1 MPETAHHPD
10 MAPMKPDSS
19 ARSAVTSQADI
30 SRPDLPEP
38 AAGQVLQPGLTCWRT
53 ERSGRVA
60 VLVDGADYFLAARA
74 AMERAR
80 RSILMVG
87 WDIDPRM
94 RLDPDSPQTLG
105 RFLARLMRR
114 RPGLHVRALKWD
126 MPFPIALDHPHEP
139 LERLDRS
146 TGRRLNARLD
156 GELPVGAAQHQKLL
170 VIDDALA
177 FCGGIDFS
185 FDRWDTA
192 EHRDDDPRRLCPNGQ
207 PYGPRHDVMMMVD
220 GDAARALSELARER
234 WRCATGET
242 LEPSPPP
249 GTERPDQDPWP
260 DCPLPDCAHPILT
273 DARIGISRTM
283 PAIGDRPAIRES
295 EALTFA
301 AIAAAERTIY
311 LENQYFASARV
322 AGALA
327 RRLTEPGGPEVVL
340 VVSMESPS
348 WFDRMAMD
356 TPRSVALR
364 HLREAD
370 RFGRLR
376 AMTPVTERGGRVI
389 VHSKVVAVDG
399 RLLRIGSSNL
409 NNRSMGYDS
418 ECDLTIEAPR
428 QAGPE
433 RDRAEAAITGVRNRL
448 LAEHMGV
455 EPSRLE
461 AEIQATGGSVVAA
474 IDRLC
479 RSSGRRL
486 VDLPVSDPSLTEQA
500 FAALRIADP
509 DDPDEAWAPWKRLP
523 PRPRSALR
531 AAAAALV
538 TVGLAAGVWS
548 MVRAERAK
556 ARPPR
561 D

>member
-1 MPETAHHPD
+1 
-10 MAPMKPDSS
+10 MKLNSS
-19 ARSAVTSQADI
+19 ALSADTSEPASFQ
-30 SRPDLPEP
+30 PEP
-38 AAGQVLQPGLTCWRT
+38 PQPATGPVLRPGLTCWRT
-53 ERSGRVA
+53 ERTGRVA
-60 VLVDGADYFLAARA
+60 VLVDGADYFVAARA

-80 RSILMVG
+80 QSILLVG

-94 RLDPDSPQTLG
+94 RLDPDSRETLG
-105 RFLARLMRR
+105 RFLARMMRS

-139 LERLDRS
+139 LERLDRN
-146 TGRRLNARLD
+146 TGYRLTARLD

-185 FDRWDTA
+185 FDRWDTS
-192 EHRDDDPRRLCPNGQ
+192 EHRDDDPRRRCPNGE

-220 GDAARALSELARER
+220 GDAARALGALARER
-234 WRCATGET
+234 WRNATGEA
-242 LEPSPPP
+242 LEPCPPP
-249 GTERPDQDPWP
+249 DVKSSDHDPWP
-260 DCPLPDCAHPILT
+260 DCPLPDCAHPVLT
-273 DARIGISRTM
+273 DAQVGVSRTV
-283 PAIGDRPAIRES
+283 PATDGHPAIRES

-322 AGALA
+322 AEALA
-327 RRLTEPGGPEVVL
+327 RRLAEPDGPEVVL

-356 TPRSVALR
+356 TPRAVALR
-364 HLREAD
+364 CLREAD

-376 AMTPVTERGGRVI
+376 ALTPVTEQGRPVI

-409 NNRSMGYDS
+409 NNRSMGYDT
-418 ECDLTIEAPR
+418 ECDLTIEAP
-428 QAGPE
+428 QEDGPE
-433 RDRAEAAITGVRNRL
+433 RDRAKAAIEGVRNRL
-448 LAEHMGV
+448 LAEHLGIGQD
-455 EPSRLE
+455 RLE
-461 AEIQATGGSVVAA
+461 AEIAKTGSMVGA
-474 IDRLC
+474 IDRL
-479 RSSGRRL
+479 RRPSGRRL
-486 VDLPVSDPSLTEQA
+486 ADLPASDPSLTEQA

-509 DDPDEAWAPWKRLP
+509 DDPEEAWAPWKRLP
-523 PRPRSALR
+523 SPPRSALR
-531 AAAAALV
+531 AGAAALL
-538 TVGLAAGVWS
+538 TVGLATGAWGVFRS
-548 MVRAERAK
+548 MQAK
-556 ARPPR
+556 KHPAR

>member
-1 MPETAHHPD
+1 MPDASQDASQDVAHHPGMPLD
-10 MAPMKPDSS
+10 PSSPAETPAP
-19 ARSAVTSQADI
+19 
-30 SRPDLPEP
+30 
-38 AAGQVLQPGLTCWRT
+38 VLLPGLTCWRT
-53 ERSGRVA
+53 ERAGRMA
-60 VLVDGADYFLAARA
+60 VLVDGADYFVAARA

-80 RSILMVG
+80 RSILLVG

-94 RLDPDSPQTLG
+94 RLDPKSPEILG
-105 RFLARLMRR
+105 SFLARLMRS

-139 LERLDRS
+139 LEQLDRN

-156 GELPVGAAQHQKLL
+156 GELPIGAAQHQKLL

-185 FDRWDTA
+185 FDRWDTS
-192 EHRDDDPRRLCPNGQ
+192 EHRDGDPRRRCPNGE

-220 GDAARALSELARER
+220 GDAAHALSELARER

-242 LEPSPPP
+242 LESCPPP
-249 GTERPDQDPWP
+249 DTDQPDQDPWP
-260 DCPLPDCAHPILT
+260 DCPLPDCTHPILT

-283 PAIGDRPAIRES
+283 PATGDRPAIRES

-322 AGALA
+322 AKALA
-327 RRLTEPGGPEVVL
+327 RRLAEPDGPEVVL

-364 HLREAD
+364 RLREAD

-376 AMTPVTERGGRVI
+376 ALTPVTEQGGPVI

-399 RLLRIGSSNL
+399 RLLRVGSSNL

-418 ECDLTIEAPR
+418 ECDLTIEAP
-428 QAGPE
+428 QEAGPE
-433 RDRAEAAITGVRNRL
+433 REQAAAAIIGVRNRL
-448 LAEHMGV
+448 LAEHMGIDRT
-455 EPSRLE
+455 RLE
-461 AEIQATGGSVVAA
+461 AEIQTTGSVIAA
-474 IDRLC
+474 IDRL
-479 RSSGRRL
+479 RPSSGRRL
-486 VDLPVSDPSLTEQA
+486 ADLPVSDPSLTEEA
-500 FAALRIADP
+500 FAVLRIADP
-509 DDPDEAWAPWKRLP
+509 GHPDEAWAPWKRLP

-531 AAAAALV
+531 AAAAALL
-538 TVGLAAGVWS
+538 TVGLAAGIWGI
-548 MVRAERAK
+548 VRAGRAK
-556 ARPPR
+556 ARPASN
-561 D
+561 

>member
-1 MPETAHHPD
+1 
-10 MAPMKPDSS
+10 MKPDFS
-19 ARSAVTSQADI
+19 ARSADIAQARS
-30 SRPDLPEP
+30 SRAGIQEP
-38 AAGQVLQPGLTCWRT
+38 VAGPVLQPGLTCWRT
-53 ERSGRVA
+53 ERAKRVA
-60 VLVDGADYFLAARA
+60 VLIDGADYFLAARA

-80 RSILMVG
+80 QSILLVG

-94 RLDPDSPQTLG
+94 RLDPDSPETLG
-105 RFLARLMRR
+105 RFLARLMCG

-139 LERLDRS
+139 LERLDHD
-146 TGRRLNARLD
+146 TGPRLNARLD

-185 FDRWDTA
+185 FDRWDTS
-192 EHRDDDPRRLCPNGQ
+192 EHRDDDPRRLCPNGR
-207 PYGPRHDVMMMVD
+207 PYAPRHDVMMMVD
-220 GDAARALSELARER
+220 GDAASALSELARER

-242 LEPSPPP
+242 LEPCPPP
-249 GTERPDQDPWP
+249 DTDRPDQDPWP
-260 DCPLPDCAHPILT
+260 DCPLPDCARPVLT

-283 PAIGDRPAIRES
+283 PATGDLAAIRES

-301 AIAAAERTIY
+301 AIAAAKRTIY

-322 AGALA
+322 AAALA
-327 RRLTEPGGPEVVL
+327 RRLAEPDGPEVVL

-364 HLREAD
+364 RLREAD

-376 AMTPVTERGGRVI
+376 AMTPVTEQGGRVI

-428 QAGPE
+428 EAGPE
-433 RDRAEAAITGVRNRL
+433 RDRAEAAIMGVRNRL
-448 LAEHMGV
+448 LAEHMGIDQT
-455 EPSRLE
+455 RLE
-461 AEIQATGGSVVAA
+461 MEIQATGSLVGA
-474 IDRLC
+474 IGRLC
-479 RSSGRRL
+479 RHSGRRL
-486 VDLPVSDPSLTEQA
+486 ADLPAVDPSLTEQA

-509 DDPDEAWAPWKRLP
+509 DDPEEAWAPWKRLP

-531 AAAAALV
+531 AAATALL

-548 MVRAERAK
+548 AIRTERAK

>member
-1 MPETAHHPD
+1 MTPTTRDP
-10 MAPMKPDSS
+10 SS
-19 ARSAVTSQADI
+19 AIGASGPVL
-30 SRPDLPEP
+30 RP
-38 AAGQVLQPGLTCWRT
+38 GQTCWRT
-53 ERSGRVA
+53 ERAGRVA
-60 VLVDGADYFLAARA
+60 VLVDGADYFVAARA
-74 AMERAR
+74 AMERAK
-80 RSILMVG
+80 RSILLVG

-94 RLDPDSPQTLG
+94 RLDPESHETLG
-105 RFLARLMRR
+105 RFLARLMRS

-126 MPFPIALDHPHEP
+126 MPFPIVLDHPHEP

-146 TGRRLNARLD
+146 TGHRLNARLD

-185 FDRWDTA
+185 FDRWDTS
-192 EHRDDDPRRLCPNGQ
+192 EHRDDDPRRRCPNGE

-234 WRCATGET
+234 WRCATGEV
-242 LEPSPPP
+242 LEPCPPP
-249 GTERPDQDPWP
+249 DTDRADQDPWP
-260 DCPLPDCAHPILT
+260 DCPLPDCASPILT
-273 DARIGISRTM
+273 DARIGISRTV
-283 PAIGDRPAIRES
+283 PEIDGRPAIRES

-301 AIAAAERTIY
+301 AIATAERTIY

-322 AGALA
+322 AEALA
-327 RRLTEPGGPEVVL
+327 RRLAEPDGPEVVL

-364 HLREAD
+364 CLREAD
-370 RFGRLR
+370 RYGRLR
-376 AMTPVTERGGRVI
+376 ALTPVTEGGGPVI

-418 ECDLTIEAPR
+418 ECDLTVEAP
-428 QAGPE
+428 QEDGPE
-433 RDRAEAAITGVRNRL
+433 RTCAESAIMGVRNRL
-448 LAEHMGV
+448 LAEHMGIDRT
-455 EPSRLE
+455 RLE
-461 AEIQATGGSVVAA
+461 AEIQAAGSVVAA

-479 RSSGRRL
+479 PQSGRRL
-486 VDLPVSDPSLTEQA
+486 AELPASDPSLTEQA

-509 DDPDEAWAPWKRLP
+509 DDPNEAWAPWKRLP
-523 PRPRSALR
+523 PPPRSAMR
-531 AAAAALV
+531 AAAAALL
-538 TVGLAAGVWS
+538 TVGLAAGVWGVIRS
-548 MVRAERAK
+548 GREK
-556 ARPPR
+556 ARPAR

>member
-1 MPETAHHPD
+1 MPLMTPD
-10 MAPMKPDSS
+10 FPKP
-19 ARSAVTSQADI
+19 
-30 SRPDLPEP
+30 
-38 AAGQVLQPGLTCWRT
+38 VLRPGLTCWRT
-53 ERSGRVA
+53 ERAGRVA
-60 VLVDGADYFLAARA
+60 VLVDGADYFVAARA
-74 AMERAR
+74 GMERAR
-80 RSILMVG
+80 QSILLVG

-94 RLDPDSPQTLG
+94 RLDPESPETLG
-105 RFLARLMRR
+105 RFLARLMRS

-126 MPFPIALDHPHEP
+126 MPFPLALDHPHEP
-139 LERLDRS
+139 LDRLDRN

-185 FDRWDTA
+185 FDRWDTS
-192 EHRDDDPRRLCPNGQ
+192 EHRDGDPRRRCPNGE
-207 PYGPRHDVMMMVD
+207 PYDPRHDVMTMVD

-242 LEPSPPP
+242 LEPCPFPD
-249 GTERPDQDPWP
+249 TDQADQDPWP

-283 PAIGDRPAIRES
+283 PATGDRPAVRES

-322 AGALA
+322 AEALA
-327 RRLTEPGGPEVVL
+327 RRLAEPDGPEVVL

-364 HLREAD
+364 CLRKAD

-376 AMTPVTERGGRVI
+376 ALTPVTEGGRPVI
-389 VHSKVVAVDG
+389 VHSKLVAVDG

-418 ECDLTIEAPR
+418 ECDLTIEAP
-428 QAGPE
+428 QEDGPK
-433 RDRAEAAITGVRNRL
+433 RTRAEAAILGVRNRL
-448 LAEHMGV
+448 LAEHMGIDQT
-455 EPSRLE
+455 RLE
-461 AEIQATGGSVVAA
+461 MEIHETGSVIAA

-479 RSSGRRL
+479 PRSGRRL
-486 VDLPVSDPSLTEQA
+486 ADLPASDPSLTEQA

-523 PRPRSALR
+523 PPPRSALR
-531 AAAAALV
+531 AAAAALL
-538 TVGLAAGVWS
+538 TVGLAAGVWG
-548 MVRAERAK
+548 MVRAGHAK
-556 ARPPR
+556 APSPSPPR
-561 D
+561 GEGRGEGDAHAEFLSKSRRASPSP